1 MFSEEKL
8 SQAGQKTNKVLVK
21 PLFTQIHLM
30 VLNIKK
36 TTLVNCTLKCS

>member
-8 SQAGQKTNKVLVK
+8 SHAGQKTNKVLVK
-21 PLFTQIHLM
+21 TLFTQIHLT

-36 TTLVNCTLKCS
+36 TASVNCTLKCS